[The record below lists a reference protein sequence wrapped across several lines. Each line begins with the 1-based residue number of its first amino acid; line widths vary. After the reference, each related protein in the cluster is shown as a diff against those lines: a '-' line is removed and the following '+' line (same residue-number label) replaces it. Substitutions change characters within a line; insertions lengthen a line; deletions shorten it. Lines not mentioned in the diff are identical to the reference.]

1 MAKKN
6 TQFPTL
12 LSPFKIGN
20 LEIKN
25 RVVMGPTETLYATS
39 DGEITDKIIDYYV
52 ERARGGCGLI
62 TVHSAQGATKV
73 DKIDPYPGS
82 IRVDD
87 NMYVPMMAE
96 LTEAIHRAGAKCT
109 INISTGG
116 GAQSLGFP
124 YDKGSQGVYS
134 ETRVAPGTL
143 QSRFVGA
150 PVRPLTVEEIHT
162 MVDCFGWSCWNAK
175 RAGFDAI
182 TIHAIGGYLIS
193 EFLTP
198 WFNNREDEY
207 GGSLENRYRLL
218 HELIENVQAKCGKD
232 FPIIV
237 RWSVDEFL
245 GDAGRGIEESKI
257 LAQWMERDGVA
268 ALDCEA
274 AVFESVEWMIPTI
287 YQPKATLA
295 YLAKAIKDVVSIPV
309 FAQGRIFDPEVAE
322 EVLASGQA
330 DFVSLSRE
338 WIVEPNFVK
347 KIETGD
353 LDGIR
358 KCINCNYC
366 IGKRIFG
373 QMPLRCTF
381 NPIAGRESRF
391 PRGNVGK
398 AEEKKNVA
406 IIGAGPAGLEAAY
419 IAAQR
424 GHNVDIYEA
433 SDRICGGQLLMAS
446 SSPSKD
452 ILSHIPEFFSV
463 QLGRMD
469 NVNIHLN
476 CPITE
481 QNIDSVK
488 ADTVLL
494 ATGADPLIPKIPGID
509 GENVKV
515 AQDVLL
521 KKSDVKGDV
530 VICGGGQVGV
540 ETCIELLERGHKV
553 SIIEM
558 LPDVILK
565 EELMTRI
572 VMMKK
577 LAAANVQILCS
588 HKVSKISDGTV
599 EAFDMTTGETKQIPC
614 DTVVV
619 AFGTKP
625 VNKLKS
631 ILEDKFDNVVV
642 IGDAKT
648 PDTITNAI
656 HDGFFAALD
665 I

>member
-1 MAKKN
+1 MRKVN
-6 TQFPTL
+6 TQFPHL
-12 LSPFKIGN
+12 LSPGKIGN
-20 LEIKN
+20 LELKN

-87 NMYVPMMAE
+87 NMYVPMMNE

-124 YDKGSQGVYS
+124 YDKGSQGVYT

-143 QSRFVGA
+143 QSRFVNA

-162 MVDCFGWSCWNAK
+162 MVDCFGWSCLNAK

-198 WFNNREDEY
+198 WFNNRTDEY

-237 RWSVDEFL
+237 RISVDEYL
-245 GDAGRGIEESKI
+245 GDAGRTTEETKI
-257 LAQWMERDGVA
+257 MAQWMERDGVA
-268 ALDCEA
+268 AIDCEA
-274 AVFESVEWMIPTI
+274 AVFETVEWMIPTI

-295 YLAKAIKDVVSIPV
+295 HLSAALKEVVSIPV
-309 FAQGRIFDPEVAE
+309 FAQGRMFDPEVAE
-322 EVLASGQA
+322 QVLAEGKA
-330 DFVSLSRE
+330 DFISESRE
-338 WIVEPNFVK
+338 WIVEPDFVK
-347 KIETGD
+347 KIERGD
-353 LDGIR
+353 IEGIR
-358 KCINCNYC
+358 RCINCNYC
-366 IGKRIFG
+366 IGKRIFA

-391 PRGNVGK
+391 PHGNVGK
-398 AEEKKNVA
+398 AEHKKRVA

-424 GHNVDIYEA
+424 GHSVDVYEA
-433 SDRICGGQLLMAS
+433 SDRLCGGQLRIAAS
-446 SSPSKD
+446 SPCKD
-452 ILSHIPEFFSV
+452 ILYHIPDFFRV
-463 QLGRMD
+463 QLSRMD
-469 NVNIHLN
+469 NVRIHLN
-476 CPITE
+476 THITAE
-481 QNIDSVK
+481 NIDDIE

-494 ATGADPLIPKIPGID
+494 ATGAEPLVPNIPGIN
-509 GENVKV
+509 GANVKT
-515 AQDVLL
+515 AQSVLL
-521 KKSDVKGDV
+521 HENEVSGDI

-540 ETCIELLERGHKV
+540 ETALELLERGCSVKIV
-553 SIIEM
+553 EM

-577 LAAANVQILCS
+577 LAAANVELLCG
-588 HKVSKISDGTV
+588 HRVNKFTQEGV
-599 EAFDMTTGETKQIPC
+599 EVIDINTSEVKFLAC
-614 DTVVV
+614 DSAVI
-619 AFGTKP
+619 AFGTKATAH
-625 VNKLKS
+625 LLDM
-631 ILEDKFDNVVV
+631 LEDRFDEVTV

-648 PDTITNAI
+648 PDTITSAI
-656 HDGFFAALD
+656 HDGFFAALE

>member
-1 MAKKN
+1 MKAKN
-6 TQFPTL
+6 TQFPNL
-12 LSPFKIGN
+12 LAPGKIGS
-20 LEIKN
+20 LELKN

-62 TVHSAQGATKV
+62 TVHSAQGATKI

-87 NMYVPMMAE
+87 NMYVPMMSE

-124 YDKGSQGVYS
+124 YDKGSQGVYDV
-134 ETRVAPGTL
+134 TRVAPGTL
-143 QSRFVGA
+143 ESRFVGA

-162 MVDCFGWSCWNAK
+162 MIDCFGWSCFNAK
-175 RAGFDAI
+175 RAGFDAV

-245 GDAGRGIEESKI
+245 GDAGRGVEESKI

-295 YLAKAIKDVVSIPV
+295 YLAKEIKDVVSIPV

-347 KIETGD
+347 KIEEGD

-366 IGKRIFG
+366 IGKRIFA

-398 AEEKKNVA
+398 AETPKNVA

-419 IAAQR
+419 IAGQR
-424 GHNVDIYEA
+424 GHQVTVYEA
-433 SDRICGGQLLMAS
+433 SNQLCGGQLLIAS
-446 SSPSKD
+446 SFPCKD
-452 ILSHIPEFFSV
+452 ILNHIPEFFHA
-463 QLGRMD
+463 QLSRMD
-469 NVNIHLN
+469 NVEIKLN
-476 CPITE
+476 TPIT
-481 QNIDSVK
+481 QNNIGSIK
-488 ADTVLL
+488 ADYVLL
-494 ATGADPLIPKIPGID
+494 ATGATPLIPAIPGI
-509 GENVKV
+509 ENGKI
-515 AQDVLL
+515 AQDILL
-521 KKSDVKGDV
+521 HRTEVNGHV

-540 ETCIELLERGHKV
+540 ETALELLERGHKV
-553 SIIEM
+553 SIVEM

-577 LAAANVQILCS
+577 LAAAEVPLYCQ
-588 HKVSKISDGTV
+588 HKVTKISNGAV
-599 EAFDMTTGETKQIPC
+599 EVEDMQTGEIKTIQC
-614 DTVVV
+614 DDVVI
-619 AFGTKP
+619 AFGTKADRS
-625 VNKLKS
+625 LQDL
-631 ILEDKFDNVVV
+631 LEERFDQVVV
-642 IGDAKT
+642 IGDAGT
-648 PDTITNAI
+648 PDTITSAI
-656 HDGFFAALD
+656 HDGFFAALE

>member
-1 MAKKN
+1 MKVKN
-6 TQFPTL
+6 TQFPNL
-12 LSPFKIGN
+12 LSPGKIGS
-20 LEIKN
+20 LELKN
-25 RVVMGPTETLYATS
+25 RVVMGPTETLYASS

-109 INISTGG
+109 INVSTGG

-124 YDKGSQGVYS
+124 YDKGSQGVYN

-143 QSRFVGA
+143 KSRFVGA
-150 PVRPLTVEEIHT
+150 PVRPLTKEEIKT
-162 MVDCFGWSCWNAK
+162 MIDCFGYSCLNCK
-175 RAGFDAI
+175 RAGFDAV

-193 EFLTP
+193 EFLSP
-198 WFNNREDEY
+198 WFNNRTDEY

-218 HELIENVQAKCGKD
+218 HELILDIQAKCGKD

-245 GDAGRGIEESKI
+245 GEDGRGVEESKI

-309 FAQGRIFDPEVAE
+309 FAQGRIFEPEVAE
-322 EVLASGQA
+322 NVLASGQA
-330 DFVSLSRE
+330 DFVSISRE

-347 KIETGD
+347 KIEQGD

-358 KCINCNYC
+358 KCLNCNYC
-366 IGKRIFG
+366 IGKRVFG

-391 PRGNVGK
+391 PKGSVGK
-398 AEEKKNVA
+398 AEVKKNVA

-419 IAAQR
+419 ITGQR
-424 GHNVDIYEA
+424 GHNVTIYEA
-433 SDRICGGQLLMAS
+433 SDRLCGGQLLMAS
-446 SSPSKD
+446 SSPCKD
-452 ILSHIPEFFSV
+452 ILQHVPEFFKA
-463 QLGRMD
+463 QLSRMD
-469 NVNIHLN
+469 NVDIKLST
-476 CPITE
+476 PVTE
-481 QNIDSVK
+481 DNVGLID
-488 ADTVLL
+488 ADYVLL
-494 ATGADPLIPKIPGID
+494 ATGASALVPPIPGIEKAKT
-509 GENVKV
+509 G
-515 AQDVLL
+515 QDVLIH
-521 KKSDVKGDV
+521 KADVKGEI

-540 ETCIELLERGHKV
+540 ETALELLERGHKV
-553 SIIEM
+553 SIVEM
-558 LPDVILK
+558 LPDLILK

-577 LAAANVQILCS
+577 LAAAEVKVYCQ
-588 HKVSKISDGTV
+588 HKVSRFTDSGV
-599 EAFDMTTGETKQIPC
+599 EVEDMQTGEKKLLPC
-614 DTVVV
+614 DDAVI
-619 AFGTKP
+619 AFGTKAE
-625 VNKLKS
+625 NKLYDT
-631 ILEDKFDNVVV
+631 LCEKFDEVHI
-642 IGDAKT
+642 IGDAST
-648 PDTITNAI
+648 PDTITTAI
-656 HDGFFAALD
+656 HDGFFAALE

>member
-1 MAKKN
+1 MTKAKQ
-6 TQFPTL
+6 QFPHL
-12 LSPFKIGN
+12 LAPGKIGS
-20 LEIKN
+20 LELKN

-109 INISTGG
+109 INVSAGG

-124 YDKGSQGVYS
+124 YDKGSQGVYNV
-134 ETRVAPGTL
+134 TRVAPGTL

-150 PVRPLTVEEIHT
+150 PVRPLTKEEIKT
-162 MVDCFGWSCWNAK
+162 MIDCFGWSCFNCK
-175 RAGFDAI
+175 RAGFDAV

-198 WFNNREDEY
+198 WFNNRTDEY

-218 HELIENVQAKCGKD
+218 HEIIQDIQTKCGKD

-245 GDAGRGIEESKI
+245 GDAGRGVDESKI
-257 LAQWMERDGVA
+257 MAKWMEEDGVA

-309 FAQGRIFDPEVAE
+309 FAQGRIFDPELAE
-322 EVLASGQA
+322 DVLASGQA

-338 WIVEPNFVK
+338 WIVEPDYVK
-347 KIETGD
+347 KIEKGD
-353 LDGIR
+353 IEGIR
-358 KCINCNYC
+358 KCLNCNYC
-366 IGKRIFG
+366 IGKRVFG

-391 PRGNVGK
+391 PHGSTGK
-398 AEEKKNVA
+398 VEVKKNVA

-419 IAAQR
+419 IAGQR
-424 GHNVDIYEA
+424 GHNVTVYEA

-446 SSPSKD
+446 SSPCKD
-452 ILSHIPEFFSV
+452 ILNHVPEFFGV
-463 QLGRMD
+463 QLGRMS
-469 NVNIHLN
+469 NVEIKLN
-476 CPITE
+476 TPVNE
-481 QNIDSVK
+481 ENIDTIN
-488 ADTVLL
+488 ADHVIL
-494 ATGADPLIPKIPGID
+494 ATGATPLVPPIPGIEKAKT
-509 GENVKV
+509 G
-515 AQDVLL
+515 QDVLL
-521 KKSDVKGDV
+521 HKAEVKGDI

-540 ETCIELLERGHKV
+540 ETALELLERGHKV
-553 SIIEM
+553 SIVEM

-577 LAAANVQILCS
+577 LAAAEVPLYCS
-588 HKVSKISDGTV
+588 HKVCSFEDGAV
-599 EAFDMTTGETKQIPC
+599 VIEDMTSGEKKTLKC
-614 DTVVV
+614 DDAVI
-619 AFGTKP
+619 AFGTKSD
-625 VNKLKS
+625 NKLLDM
-631 ILEDKFDNVVV
+631 LEEKFNEVTV
-642 IGDAKT
+642 IGDAAT
-648 PDTITNAI
+648 PDTITSAI

>member
-1 MAKKN
+1 MTKAKQ
-6 TQFPTL
+6 QFPHL
-12 LSPFKIGN
+12 LAPGKIGS
-20 LEIKN
+20 LELKN

-109 INISTGG
+109 INVSAGG

-124 YDKGSQGVYS
+124 YDKGSQGVYNV
-134 ETRVAPGTL
+134 TRVAPGTL

-150 PVRPLTVEEIHT
+150 PVRPLTKEEIKT
-162 MVDCFGWSCWNAK
+162 MIDCFGWSCFNCK
-175 RAGFDAI
+175 RAGFDAV

-198 WFNNREDEY
+198 WFNNRTDEY

-218 HELIENVQAKCGKD
+218 HEIIQDIQTKCGKD

-245 GDAGRGIEESKI
+245 GDAGRGVDESKI
-257 LAQWMERDGVA
+257 MAKWMEEDGVA

-309 FAQGRIFDPEVAE
+309 FAQGRIFDPELAE
-322 EVLASGQA
+322 DVLASGQA

-338 WIVEPNFVK
+338 WIVEPDYVK
-347 KIETGD
+347 KIEKGD
-353 LDGIR
+353 IEGIR
-358 KCINCNYC
+358 KCLNCNYC
-366 IGKRIFG
+366 IGKRVFG

-391 PRGNVGK
+391 PHGSTGK
-398 AEEKKNVA
+398 AEVKKNVA

-419 IAAQR
+419 IAGQR
-424 GHNVDIYEA
+424 GHNVIVYEA

-446 SSPSKD
+446 SSPCKD
-452 ILSHIPEFFSV
+452 ILNHVPEFFGV
-463 QLGRMD
+463 QLGRMS
-469 NVNIHLN
+469 NVEIKLN
-476 CPITE
+476 TPVNE
-481 QNIDSVK
+481 ENIDTIN
-488 ADTVLL
+488 ADHVIL
-494 ATGADPLIPKIPGID
+494 ATGATPLVPPIPGIEKAKT
-509 GENVKV
+509 G
-515 AQDVLL
+515 QDVLL
-521 KKSDVKGDV
+521 HKAEVKGDI

-540 ETCIELLERGHKV
+540 ETALELLERGHKV
-553 SIIEM
+553 SIVEM

-577 LAAANVQILCS
+577 LAAAEVPLYCS
-588 HKVSKISDGTV
+588 HKVCSFEDGAV
-599 EAFDMTTGETKQIPC
+599 VIEDMASGEKKTLKC
-614 DTVVV
+614 DDAVI
-619 AFGTKP
+619 AFGTKSD
-625 VNKLKS
+625 NKLLDM
-631 ILEDKFDNVVV
+631 LEEKFNEVTV
-642 IGDAKT
+642 IGDAAT
-648 PDTITNAI
+648 PDTITSAI

>member
-1 MAKKN
+1 MISRN
-6 TQFPTL
+6 TKFPHL
-12 LSPFKIGN
+12 LAPGKIGN
-20 LEIKN
+20 LELKN

-62 TVHSAQGATKV
+62 TVHSAQGATKI

-109 INISTGG
+109 INISAGG

-143 QSRFVGA
+143 PSRFVGA
-150 PVRPLTVEEIHT
+150 PVRPLTVDEIHT
-162 MVDCFGWSCWNAK
+162 MIDCFGWSCFNAK
-175 RAGFDAI
+175 RAGFDAV

-198 WFNNREDEY
+198 WFNNRTDEY

-218 HELIENVQAKCGKD
+218 HELIENVQAKCGRD

-245 GDAGRGIEESKI
+245 GEAGRQVEDSKI
-257 LAQWMERDGVA
+257 MAQWMERDGVA

-274 AVFESVEWMIPTI
+274 AVFESVEWMIPSI

-295 YLAKAIKDVVSIPV
+295 YLAKEIKNVVSIPV

-330 DFVSLSRE
+330 DFVSLSRA
-338 WIVEPNFVK
+338 WIAEPNWVR
-347 KIETGD
+347 KIEQGD
-353 LDGIR
+353 EEGLR
-358 KCINCNYC
+358 RCINCNYC
-366 IGKRIFG
+366 IGKRVFA

-391 PRGNVGK
+391 PKGNVGK
-398 AEEKKNVA
+398 ADVKKNVA

-424 GHNVDIYEA
+424 GHNVDIYEK
-433 SDRICGGQLLMAS
+433 SGRLCGGQLAAAS
-446 SSPSKD
+446 SSPCKD
-452 ILSHIPEFFSV
+452 ILQHIPDFFSV
-463 QLGRMD
+463 QLDRMP
-469 NVNIHLN
+469 NVTVHLN
-476 CPITE
+476 SPITAE
-481 QNIDSVK
+481 NAAAVK
-488 ADTVLL
+488 ADTVLIC
-494 ATGADPLIPKIPGID
+494 TGAEPLLPGIPGI
-509 GENVKV
+509 EKAVV
-515 AQDVLL
+515 ANDVLL
-521 KKSDVKGDV
+521 HRAEVKGHV
-530 VICGGGQVGV
+530 AICGGGQVGV
-540 ETCIELLERGHKV
+540 ETALELIERGCSV
-553 SIIEM
+553 SIIDM

-577 LAAANVQILCS
+577 LGAANARILCN
-588 HKVSKISDGTV
+588 KKICRITDEGVETEPVDG
-599 EAFDMTTGETKQIPC
+599 GEKEFVKADAVIA
-614 DTVVV
+614 

-625 VNKLKS
+625 VNRLAA
-631 ILEDKFDNVVV
+631 LFEDRAEVMV
-642 IGDAKT
+642 IGDAKA
-648 PDTITNAI
+648 PDTITAAI